1 MAVDVRVLE
10 AFNKQVR
17 WCRELGSP
25 FTADLL
31 QLAAQDL
38 EQAGPLADVI
48 GHWSGDPTADA
59 LPLRLAGALHALVL
73 SGTDANLADH
83 YPPLASGSP
92 RPGLWPAVLHAL
104 NAQRPLIDRFLSTPP
119 QTNEIRRS
127 AVLLGGFMEIQQAID
142 MPLYLLEIGASAG
155 LNSNWDRYC
164 YRLGNEI
171 WGDPASP
178 VQISTEWSGKL
189 PPLQPPAIA
198 GRAACDLAPIDL
210 EDAAQRLRLRAYVWA
225 DQRDRLTRLD
235 AAIAMTRQLKFRVE
249 QADAAQWLAEH
260 LETARAGAG
269 TVVFHSVMWQ
279 YLPSASQARI
289 RQVLEQAGKAAH
301 LEAPLAWLRFEPGI
315 GKPFELRLTLWPDGT
330 EHLLATGHP
339 HGAAISWRSQM
350 ISTL

>member
-1 MAVDVRVLE
+1 VAVDVRVLE

-83 YPPLASGSP
+83 YPPLASGPP

-155 LNSNWDRYC
+155 LNS
-164 YRLGNEI
+164 
-171 WGDPASP
+171 
-178 VQISTEWSGKL
+178 
-189 PPLQPPAIA
+189 
-198 GRAACDLAPIDL
+198 
-210 EDAAQRLRLRAYVWA
+210 
-225 DQRDRLTRLD
+225 
-235 AAIAMTRQLKFRVE
+235 RV
-249 QADAAQWLAEH
+249 
-260 LETARAGAG
+260 G
-269 TVVFHSVMWQ
+269 TQ
-279 YLPSASQARI
+279 
-289 RQVLEQAGKAAH
+289 
-301 LEAPLAWLRFEPGI
+301 
-315 GKPFELRLTLWPDGT
+315 
-330 EHLLATGHP
+330 
-339 HGAAISWRSQM
+339 
-350 ISTL
+350 